1 MEHVWF
7 TPGIPCPLREEEA
20 EEETGRRER
29 EWRKASV
36 SRQREERP
44 RESGWISFFP
54 LEEIF
59 TFSFV
64 DYPRRRRRRLFKS
77 IDARSGGREGGTP
90 RVSVSTWTFVRGRR
104 NASLLSSCRL
114 SNPWRNIPFGS
125 PFPFFPFVTRTM
137 RRRRRRTTTTT
148 SSEEIGVDWE
158 AYAIMS
164 FPPVDAWREEGDA
177 TLKNAIRVQRCRRD
191 VSLIPL
197 SPRNLAIFDTRGW
210 DVCAISDRE
219 TQTKVDQFRF
229 SICLNRNDRSGIIDR
244 KIMDYPRGY
253 DINWKRSLSR

>member
-1 MEHVWF
+1 MGRAEDLHCANRKWN
-7 TPGIPCPLREEEA
+7 TSDLRL
-20 EEETGRRER
+20 GFLVRCGKRRRKKRQRRER

-64 DYPRRRRRRLFKS
+64 DYHRRRRRRRPFKRV
-77 IDARSGGREGGTP
+77 DARSGGKEGGTP

-114 SNPWRNIPFGS
+114 SNPWRNIPFGFPFPS
-125 PFPFFPFVTRTM
+125 PFFLSVTRTM
-137 RRRRRRTTTTT
+137 KRRRRRRTT

-164 FPPVDAWREEGDA
+164 FPPVDSRGKRA

-191 VSLIPL
+191 ASLILL

-210 DVCAISDRE
+210 DVRAISERCK
-219 TQTKVDQFRF
+219 Q
-229 SICLNRNDRSGIIDR
+229 RSTSFVS
-244 KIMDYPRGY
+244 PFV
-253 DINWKRSLSR
+253 